1 MLKAI
6 QKFLTISL
14 LVVGS
19 LYLAY
24 ELFLYDRARQLLP
37 PGVVIAGVDVGG
49 MSVSQGMEL
58 LNGRF
63 QSPIEL
69 YYRDERVELDPAE
82 VGFQIDVDGMIAEAE
97 AYRDAQ
103 DYWQGFAEFI
113 LKHSFEPLTIELQAT
128 HDRDQLLER
137 LKMLASFLDQPAK
150 SPQLLVGASSF
161 QYGEAGYE
169 MDVQASLPD
178 VEAALYR
185 SEDRTAD
192 LVVVNEDAPLLTLS
206 LLADN
211 ITKQLDAF
219 SGVGSVYVM
228 DLASGE
234 EISVNGDIAISGLS
248 ILKIGIFIDA
258 YRMLDGPP
266 NEYVQ
271 GLFYDTAVHSS
282 NYAANLLLHVIA
294 GEENTYEG
302 AARLTDFL
310 HRLGLVNTFMAIP
323 YDANPVANRP
333 STYATPANSDPNL
346 LTRPDSAMQTTAEDI
361 GTLLSMLYY
370 CSKGNGTLLA
380 VYPGEITPDEC
391 QAIIDLM
398 VLNVEGNLIRFGV
411 PETVPVSHKH
421 GWDFVTQGDAGL
433 VFSPGGDYVIVEYV
447 TDPNSD
453 WLSNEVGFPILR
465 EISRAAYN
473 YFNFDHPNLED
484 PSVRAQREAAARAA
498 AAAEA
503 EATAAAAE
511 AENGNGTEEAT
522 PTPTP

>member
-6 QKFLTISL
+6 QKFLTILL
-14 LVVGS
+14 LVTGG

-37 PGVVIAGVDVGG
+37 PGTVIAGVDVGG
-49 MSVSQGMEL
+49 VSVPEGTEL

-63 QSPIEL
+63 QLPVDL

-82 VGFQIDVDGMIAEAE
+82 VGFQVDVQGMIAEAE

-103 DYWQGFAEFI
+103 EYWQGFTEFL
-113 LKHSFEPLTIELQAT
+113 LKHSFEPLTVDLRAT
-128 HDRDQLLER
+128 HDRELLLER
-137 LKMLASFLDQPAK
+137 LEMISSFLDQPAK
-150 SPQLLVGASSF
+150 APQLLVGASSF
-161 QYGEAGYE
+161 QYGEPGYV

-185 SEDRTAD
+185 PDNRAVD
-192 LVVVNEDAPLLTLS
+192 LVIVDEDAPSLNLS
-206 LLADN
+206 LLAEN

-234 EISVNGDIAISGLS
+234 EISVNGDVAISGLS
-248 ILKIGIFIDA
+248 ILKVAIFIDA
-258 YRMLDGPP
+258 YRALDAPP
-266 NEYVQ
+266 DEYVQ

-294 GEENTYEG
+294 GENNTYEG
-302 AARLTDFL
+302 AAQLTDFL

-323 YDANPVANRP
+323 YDSNPVANRP
-333 STYATPANSDPNL
+333 STYITPANTDPDL
-346 LTRPDSAMQTTAEDI
+346 ITRPDTAMQTTAEEM
-361 GTLLSMLYY
+361 GTLLAMLYY
-370 CSKGNGTLLA
+370 CSQGNGTLLA

-398 VLNVEGNLIRFGV
+398 VLNEEGNLIRFGV

-433 VFSPGGDYVIVEYV
+433 VLSPGGDYVIVEYV
-447 TDPNSD
+447 TEPESD
-453 WLSNEVGFPILR
+453 WLSHEVGFPILR
-465 EISRAAYN
+465 EISRATYN
-473 YFNFDHPNLED
+473 YFNFEDPNLED
-484 PSVRAQREAAARAA
+484 PAVRAEREAAARA
-498 AAAEA
+498 
-503 EATAAAAE
+503 
-511 AENGNGTEEAT
+511 
-522 PTPTP
+522 